1 MGNYKSRRP
10 GFLQGWQ
17 INAAELM
24 FRGKAEEEIV
34 YEIWGEFD
42 KETDEGKKKLRNG
55 KCRLRNLRNDEKF
68 QEFYRSLVT
77 EWRVHH
83 AGKALETIAKQMDSN
98 QPWLANKA
106 ANDVLTYSKEL
117 ITGADDN
124 TVLIKFEGMPELGV
138 PDDD

>member
-1 MGNYKSRRP
+1 
-10 GFLQGWQ
+10 
-17 INAAELM
+17 M
-24 FRGKAEEEIV
+24 FRGFTEEEIV
-34 YEIWGEFD
+34 REIWGDFD
-42 KETDEGKKKLRNG
+42 KNTDEGKKKLRNN

-138 PDDD
+138 PEDD